1 MDLDLL
7 RGNPFFLD
15 DEAVSWVLKTKESLS
30 LKEKIGQVFIPI
42 CVNFGKENL
51 KRILRYKPGGV
62 HRFLHE
68 DGKTLRSA
76 AEFLQKNSS
85 IPLLMTT
92 DFEFNCFNSLPEG
105 THLPTQLGVAATGD
119 TAMAR
124 RMGVVAGR
132 EGRYCGFN
140 CSFTPSVDISYNFQN
155 PVVGNLSFGDSPEMV
170 TTMAVEYIKGM
181 QSQEGMA
188 AGAKHWPGDGIDDRD
203 QHLVTARNSMG
214 MKRWRGTYGKVYQTI
229 IDAGVKIVM
238 SAHITLPAYYRE
250 KNAETGADKILPA
263 SISKELNLELLR
275 GELGFN
281 GLIVS
286 DATSMAGLT
295 SLGRREH
302 IVPMVIESG
311 CDVFLFSVDDDLDL
325 ALLMKGAESGLLST
339 ERLEDAVTR
348 VLALKASL
356 GLHRQQKEGTF
367 LTPDSERTSYFRTK
381 EHTVWESEIAE
392 RSITLVKDTQQLL
405 PLTPERHRKVLMIH
419 GMKRDVADF
428 GLPLIIP
435 SLLEDEGF
443 EVTEY
448 REDTFVD
455 PDIFDLVLYLAAKQS
470 GFCRGSYRI
479 DWEDLQRG
487 QARAMNRYW
496 HIIPTLFISMGNP
509 YHLYEVPRCKT
520 YINAYSPIE
529 PVQRVLV
536 DALLGKK
543 PFSGRSPVDPF
554 CGLEESHL

>member
-1 MDLDLL
+1 MNLDLL

-30 LKEKIGQVFIPI
+30 LKEKIGQIFIPI

-62 HRFLHE
+62 HRFLHA
-68 DGKTLRSA
+68 DAKTLRLA
-76 AEFLQKNSS
+76 AEFLQENSS

-105 THLPTQLGVAATGD
+105 THLPPQLGVAATGD
-119 TAMAR
+119 SAMAK
-124 RMGVVAGR
+124 RMGGVAGR

-140 CSFTPSVDISYNFQN
+140 CSFTPSVDISYNFQS
-155 PVVGNLSFGDSPEMV
+155 PSVGNLSFGDKPDTVAS
-170 TTMAVEYIKGM
+170 MASEYIEGM
-181 QSQEGMA
+181 QSEGMA
-188 AGAKHWPGDGIDDRD
+188 ACAKHWPGDGVDDRD
-203 QHLVTARNSMG
+203 QHLVTARNSMD
-214 MKRWRGTYGKVYQTI
+214 MEQWRETYGRAYQAV
-229 IDAGVKIVM
+229 IDAGVRAVM

-250 KNAETGADKILPA
+250 KNAEMGADKILPG

-295 SLGRREH
+295 AVGRREH
-302 IVPMVIESG
+302 IVPMVIEGG

-325 ALLMKGAESGLLST
+325 ALLMKSAESGLLSR

-348 VLALKASL
+348 VLALKASI

-367 LTPDSERTSYFRTK
+367 LPPESKRESYFRSK
-381 EHTVWESEIAE
+381 EHMALESEIAQK
-392 RSITLVKDTQQLL
+392 SITLVKDTQQLL
-405 PLTPERHRKVLMIH
+405 PLSPERHQKVLLIH
-419 GMKRDVADF
+419 GMKRDKADS
-428 GLPLIIP
+428 GPPLIIP
-435 SLLEDEGF
+435 ALLEDEGF

-455 PDIFDLVLYLAAKQS
+455 PDIFDVVLYLAAKQS
-470 GFCRGSYRI
+470 GFCKGSYRL
-479 DWEDLQRG
+479 DWDDLQWG

-529 PVQRVLV
+529 PVQRALV
-536 DALLGKK
+536 DCLLGKK
-543 PFSGRSPVDPF
+543 PFSGQSPVDPF
-554 CGLEESHL
+554 CGLEEARL